1 MQFPFPS
8 TASILHPACVVCLNV
23 PMACSRY
30 ALQAMTLADAVAT
43 AAPATASA
51 LEDMGSHS
59 LAVFG
64 HMVRGAMSLA
74 IWAMCML

>member
-1 MQFPFPS
+1 MS
-8 TASILHPACVVCLNV
+8 
-23 PMACSRY
+23 CSRY

-43 AAPATASA
+43 AAPSTASA

-64 HMVRGAMSLA
+64 HMVRGAMALA
-74 IWAMCML
+74 IWATCML